1 MKSDKRGA
9 SEQRGVKREILRG
22 RTAQNDKGERKE
34 ILRYAQNDK
43 NEEGKIIRS
52 AWENSEGLKTEIW
65 RKYERG
71 RDYLHKIRLSDRTD
85 KAHRFYSGDQ
95 WHGLKSGGEEL
106 PSLNFIKSVIKYK
119 VSMVAQNGMTAVYSA
134 LEENTPE
141 MARTCGLLGKYFARM
156 WEKSKMDSVSWKV
169 IKDAAIQGDAYL
181 YFGEG
186 ADVNRSQIID
196 NVNIFFADEQSGD
209 IQSQKYII
217 IRERR
222 FIEDIIEEARE
233 NGIDE
238 EEISLI
244 VSDDEKEDQLGDRLE
259 VEYDEKDGK
268 CISLLYMTKKD
279 GVVHIARSVKNLV
292 YQRETALKCTKNGEE
307 TDIALKS
314 YPIVSFIWDDKKGSG
329 RGYGEVE
336 FLIPNQIEINKTLAR
351 RAIAVKN
358 TAYPML
364 AYAENLVNNP
374 DELDVVGGKIAIN
387 NGNAQAV
394 NQLVSYLNPAQ
405 ISPDAKNLSDELLS
419 QSRELAGA
427 GDSATGSIDPTQA
440 SGTAIMAVRDQAAL
454 PLNEQ
459 VARYSQFVEDL
470 AYLWFDL
477 WVCYMSDGI
486 EVEVEDESFM
496 GSKKRLERIEAQT
509 LQSMKVDVKVDV
521 SKANPFSIYAEEQSL
536 ANYWQAG
543 AISFEEMVE
552 ALPAGGAAPKNKL
565 EEILKKRAQQQAQ
578 AEQMQAAMEQMGM
591 ENEQYKAQ
599 IGQLTSLLQDATARL
614 KEGGGSNERG
624 SNDVEEENGML
635 SAENATLKNQ
645 LGQTSE
651 MLMDATERL
660 RGGM

>member
-1 MKSDKRGA
+1 MD
-9 SEQRGVKREILRG
+9 ELR
-22 RTAQNDKGERKE
+22 TD
-34 ILRYAQNDK
+34 
-43 NEEGKIIRS
+43 
-52 AWENSEGLKTEIW
+52 IW
-65 RKYERG
+65 MKYERG
-71 RDYLHKIRLSDRTD
+71 NDYLHKLNLTDRTD
-85 KAHRFYSGDQ
+85 RAHRFYSGDQ

-106 PSLNFIKSVIKYK
+106 PSANFIKSVVKYK
-119 VSMVAQNGMTAVYSA
+119 VSMVAQNGMTAVYSS
-134 LEENTPE
+134 LEDVSEDTNKV
-141 MARTCGLLGKYFARM
+141 CSLLGKYFARV
-156 WEKSKMDSVSWKV
+156 WEKSKMDSKSWKV

-186 ADVNRSQIID
+186 ADVSESQIID
-196 NVNIFFADEQSGD
+196 NVNIFLSDEQSSD

-222 FIEDIIEEARE
+222 FIEDIKAEARE
-233 NGIDE
+233 NGIPEDKVA
-238 EEISLI
+238 LI
-244 VSDDEKEDQLGDRLE
+244 VSDEERTDQLGDRLE
-259 VEYDEKDGK
+259 VEYTEDDGK

-279 GVVHIARSVKNLV
+279 GIVHVARSTRNVI
-292 YQRETALKCTKNGEE
+292 YQPEEALKCTRNGEE
-307 TDIALKS
+307 TDIALRT
-314 YPIVSFIWDDKKGSG
+314 YPVVNFIWDDRKGSG

-394 NQLVSYLNPAQ
+394 NQLVSYLTPAQ
-405 ISPDAKNLSDELLS
+405 ISPDAKNLSDELLAL
-419 QSRELAGA
+419 SRDLAGA
-427 GDSATGSIDPTQA
+427 GDSATGTIDPTQA

-477 WVCYMSDGI
+477 WVCYEQDGI
-486 EVEVEDESFM
+486 EIEEESKDPM
-496 GSKKRLERIEAQT
+496 SPKPTVKRIDAKT
-509 LQSMKVDVKVDV
+509 LQSLKVDVKIDV

-536 ANYWQAG
+536 TNYWQAQ

-552 ALPAGGAAPKNKL
+552 ALPEGGAAPKHKL
-565 EEILKKRAQQQAQ
+565 QEIIDKRAREQQMMQQ
-578 AEQMQAAMEQMGM
+578 IQMQMQ
-591 ENEQYKAQ
+591 QYEAQ
-599 IGQLTSLLQDATARL
+599 IGQLTGLLQDATAKLQSGEQQRNYSL
-614 KEGGGSNERG
+614 DEA
-624 SNDVEEENGML
+624 NGQL

-651 MLMDATERL
+651 LLMDATTKL
-660 RGGM
+660 GGM